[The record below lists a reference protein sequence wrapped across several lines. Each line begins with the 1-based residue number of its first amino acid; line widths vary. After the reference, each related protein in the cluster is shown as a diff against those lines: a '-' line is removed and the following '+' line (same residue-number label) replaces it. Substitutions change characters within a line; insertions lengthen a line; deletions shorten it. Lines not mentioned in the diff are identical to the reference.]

1 MSCLR
6 SQRVLIISVVE
17 YRAWPDFSV
26 HDSSAF
32 GIIDNLLAPFW
43 ATALPQSVQPANAS
57 GLVENK
63 KTKNRETKSKAKNK
77 KQKNRKTEKQ
87 KSCKLENS
95 AVNGQ
100 CRRSPQSAKVA
111 KVAKVQKWKMQ
122 KWKSRRSRKSSKMQK
137 RKSVKIWNC
146 KLWNCEIMKL
156 FSTPRFEFYVA
167 STNSV
172 HTLHNPLSVS
182 PIFGSVWLLFSDDRR
197 LEIVKLD
204 GCTNATTQQ
213 RLCRNN
219 CEMYGPRYC
228 SVRTRYYFTLHWFR
242 CLQCPDEVS
251 QWSVIDN
258 LVWFNLQY
266 CFWHFITLHLRVTK
280 SVKSEMKFKLGPRL
294 QKLWIVRESCF
305 VFEFRDFEE
314 WGVSEWGR
322 GGANHQRTTSEPTAR
337 RQRRHTGSAIGTSPL
352 WHLILTILLLYTLL
366 SHNS

>member
-111 KVAKVQKWKMQ
+111 KVAKVQK
-122 KWKSRRSRKSSKMQK
+122 
-137 RKSVKIWNC
+137 
-146 KLWNCEIMKL
+146 
-156 FSTPRFEFYVA
+156 
-167 STNSV
+167 
-172 HTLHNPLSVS
+172 
-182 PIFGSVWLLFSDDRR
+182 
-197 LEIVKLD
+197 
-204 GCTNATTQQ
+204 
-213 RLCRNN
+213 
-219 CEMYGPRYC
+219 
-228 SVRTRYYFTLHWFR
+228 
-242 CLQCPDEVS
+242 
-251 QWSVIDN
+251 
-258 LVWFNLQY
+258 
-266 CFWHFITLHLRVTK
+266 
-280 SVKSEMKFKLGPRL
+280 
-294 QKLWIVRESCF
+294 
-305 VFEFRDFEE
+305 
-314 WGVSEWGR
+314 
-322 GGANHQRTTSEPTAR
+322 
-337 RQRRHTGSAIGTSPL
+337 
-352 WHLILTILLLYTLL
+352 
-366 SHNS
+366 